1 MNVIL
6 LEKVQNLGK
15 LGDRVAVRSGYARN
29 FLLPQRKAVIATPD
43 NLAAF
48 EKRRAELEKAE
59 AESLGAAQARA
70 ETLNGKTLT
79 IAANAGTE
87 GKLFGSVGTVDIA
100 EAAGRDGL
108 SLKRHEVRLPSGPLR
123 NIGSYEIEL
132 HLHTDVNTQITVVV
146 VAEE

>member
-146 VAEE
+146 IAEE